1 MREHN
6 YVREVP
12 TVRKKAGTVVS
23 VTTRHFDSYTA
34 ARTNFR
40 DLLDV
45 AHTGRVTTVER
56 GRERYAVVDGD
67 VLRAQLAALLPSRA
81 VVAAE
86 GGGWAAFLPG
96 LPLSGEGDDLDAA
109 FDDLIEA
116 LREYA
121 VDWNERLLN
130 APNHRGNWAIVN
142 LIELSDDAELKA
154 WLLNDDLSA
163 AQ

>member
-1 MREHN
+1 M
-6 YVREVP
+6 
-12 TVRKKAGTVVS
+12 
-23 VTTRHFDSYTA
+23 
-34 ARTNFR
+34 
-40 DLLDV
+40 

-56 GRERYAVVDGD
+56 ERERFAVIGGD
-67 VLRAQLAALLPSRA
+67 VLRAQLATLRPSRA

-96 LPLSGEGDDLDAA
+96 LPLSGEGDDLDGALE
-109 FDDLIEA
+109 DLIEA